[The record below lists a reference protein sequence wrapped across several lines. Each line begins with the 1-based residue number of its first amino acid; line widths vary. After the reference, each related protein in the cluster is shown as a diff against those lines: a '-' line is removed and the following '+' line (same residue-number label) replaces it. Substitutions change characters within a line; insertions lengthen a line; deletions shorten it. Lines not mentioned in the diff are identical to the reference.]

1 MAAEQKQSTLLEEIE
16 SHLRQLSPER
26 LQVVAAFLAY
36 LHRTEETQA
45 KKELLSIPG
54 FAASFREMQPEG
66 QEEAYNLVMGVV
78 QREMSKEELS
88 AFLEKHLSNR

>member
-1 MAAEQKQSTLLEEIE
+1 M
-16 SHLRQLSPER
+16 
-26 LQVVAAFLAY
+26 
-36 LHRTEETQA
+36 
-45 KKELLSIPG
+45 SIPG

-78 QREMSKEELS
+78 QREMSKEEVS